1 MLAEAVGLHQKGQF
15 GAAQALYRRV
25 LGMEPRQ
32 FDALHLLGVIERQL
46 GNSQRAVE
54 LIGQA
59 IGINPDQAG
68 AHCNL
73 GAALQDIGQSER
85 ALESYERAVQLDPN
99 YALAFSNRGNALRQL
114 GRLDE
119 ALQSYQR
126 AISLKPNYSEALCNR
141 AIALTGAGRWE
152 EARVSAEQALSAHPD
167 YADAWQAHANALQA
181 LGRIVEALNSYNRA
195 IAINAGSGELHC
207 ARGTALYRLK
217 QYDAALDCYAR
228 AIELRPDH
236 PLAYQYRG
244 NTLRALGRNGE
255 AVDAYREAL
264 ALGGDREQIEFALAA
279 LGEGSVPAAS
289 PAGYVK
295 ALFDQYAEHFDQH
308 LVDLLDYRTPA
319 IIEAA
324 IARQQIVDAD
334 TLDLGCG
341 TGLCAPFLRTVS
353 RSLEGVDLSDKMLT
367 KARERGL
374 YDRLETAD
382 IGDYLADKAGRYD
395 LIVAADVFVYIGN
408 LSAVFAG
415 VRNALRPQGHFCF
428 SVERGEG
435 DFALASTNR
444 YTHSLDYVRKLA
456 VGFAILEASEHALRQ
471 ECGEDVRGYALMLKR
486 V

>member
-1 MLAEAVGLHQKGQF
+1 M
-15 GAAQALYRRV
+15 
-25 LGMEPRQ
+25 
-32 FDALHLLGVIERQL
+32 
-46 GNSQRAVE
+46 
-54 LIGQA
+54 
-59 IGINPDQAG
+59 
-68 AHCNL
+68 
-73 GAALQDIGQSER
+73 
-85 ALESYERAVQLDPN
+85 QLDPN

-126 AISLKPNYSEALCNR
+126 AISLKANYAEALCNQ

-152 EARVSAEQALSAHPD
+152 EACTSAEQAINARPD

-181 LGRIVEALNSYNRA
+181 LGRVVEALNSYNRA

-244 NTLRALGRNGE
+244 NTLRALGRDGE
-255 AVDAYREAL
+255 AIEAYREAL

-308 LVDLLDYRTPA
+308 LVEQLDYRTPA

-324 IARQQIVDAD
+324 IARQHMTDAD

-353 RSLEGVDLSDKMLT
+353 RRLEGVDLSDKMLA

-374 YDRLETAD
+374 YDRLEVAD
-382 IGDYLADKAGRYD
+382 IGDYLADSAGRYD
-395 LIVAADVFVYIGN
+395 LIVAADVFVYIGD
-408 LSAVFAG
+408 LTAVFDC
-415 VRNALRPQGHFCF
+415 VRNALRAQGHFCF
-428 SVERGEG
+428 SVERGDG
-435 DFALASTNR
+435 NFTLTSANR
-444 YTHSLDYVRKLA
+444 YTHSLDYVRHLA
-456 VGFAILEASEHALRQ
+456 VGFDILDVSEHALRR
-471 ECGEDVRGYALMLKR
+471 ERGEDVRGFALMLKKG
-486 V
+486 